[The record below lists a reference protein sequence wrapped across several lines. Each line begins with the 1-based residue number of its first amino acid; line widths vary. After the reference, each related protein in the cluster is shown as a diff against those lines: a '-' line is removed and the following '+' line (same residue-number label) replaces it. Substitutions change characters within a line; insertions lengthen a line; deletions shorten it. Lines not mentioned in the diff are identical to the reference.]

1 MKTQAVALL
10 AGLMIAGFVA
20 QAPAAAEM
28 VDIGAEENA
37 VVRVV
42 NLHKN
47 AVRVY
52 VFDKEGRRNLLG
64 TVETGDF
71 AELAI
76 DEAFLAG
83 GPVQVKAYP
92 LSRIP
97 GLGSPAEG
105 DDGVRSSTLYLDG
118 GDVVDFWLE
127 PNLEASMLRVTR
139 G

>member
-1 MKTQAVALL
+1 MKTQTVALL
-10 AGLMIAGFVA
+10 AGLMTAGFVA
-20 QAPAAAEM
+20 QAPVAADM
-28 VDIGAEENA
+28 VEIAGAENA

-47 AVRVY
+47 DVRVY
-52 VFDKEGRRNLLG
+52 VFDQEGRRSLLG
-64 TVETGDF
+64 TVEAGEF

-76 DEAFLAG
+76 DEALLAE

-105 DDGVRSSTLYLDG
+105 DNGVRSNKLYLDG